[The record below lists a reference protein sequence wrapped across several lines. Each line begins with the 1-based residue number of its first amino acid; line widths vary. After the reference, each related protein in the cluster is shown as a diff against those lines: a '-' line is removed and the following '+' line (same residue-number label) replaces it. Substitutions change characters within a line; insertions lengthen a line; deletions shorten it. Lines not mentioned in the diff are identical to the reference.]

1 MSTQREYAYYPGCSL
16 TASAVEFDASTRVL
30 LAALDVDVKEIPD
43 WTCCG
48 ASAGPAVSELLS
60 YALPARNLAIAERD
74 LAGRDVL
81 APCAACYLN
90 LLAAREEAKADR
102 SLHTRVEEVLSAEKL
117 AWENHAE
124 VRHIL
129 DVLAF
134 DIGPEAIADKIA
146 HSLEGLTVAPYYGC
160 QVLRPYAKF
169 DNPELPVTMEPLIA
183 ATEASVHAWDMG
195 AACCGA
201 SLGTTHRAAALPRI
215 HDILAAARG
224 ADAVLTVCPMCQLNL
239 EAFQKESGI
248 ADPVPILYLPQF
260 LGLALGIPKRTLM
273 LHKNLSP
280 LGRFMTKYDAG
291 PPQAAQA
298 QTEEEA
304 AASEAG

>member
-1 MSTQREYAYYPGCSL
+1 MTTRRAYAYYPGCSL
-16 TASAVEFDASTRVL
+16 TASAVEFDASTRAL
-30 LAALDVDVKEIPD
+30 LAALEVDVEEIPD

-48 ASAGPAVSELLS
+48 ASAGQAVSELLAF
-60 YALPARNLAIAERD
+60 ALPARNLALAERD

-81 APCAACYLN
+81 APCSACYLN
-90 LLAAREEAKADR
+90 LLAAHEEAKADR
-102 SLHTRVEEVLSAEKL
+102 ALHARVEEALSTENL
-117 AWENHAE
+117 AWENFAE

-134 DIGPEAIADKIA
+134 DIGPEAIADKVV

-183 ATEASVHAWDMG
+183 ATGAAVHAWDMG

-215 HDILAAARG
+215 HDILAAASG

-248 ADPVPILYLPQF
+248 ADSVPILYLPQF
-260 LGLALGIPKRTLM
+260 LGLAMGIPKRTLM

-280 LGRFMTKYDAG
+280 LRGFMTKYDAG
-291 PPQAAQA
+291 PPEEARPE
-298 QTEEEA
+298 TEEA
-304 AASEAG
+304 AAGKAG